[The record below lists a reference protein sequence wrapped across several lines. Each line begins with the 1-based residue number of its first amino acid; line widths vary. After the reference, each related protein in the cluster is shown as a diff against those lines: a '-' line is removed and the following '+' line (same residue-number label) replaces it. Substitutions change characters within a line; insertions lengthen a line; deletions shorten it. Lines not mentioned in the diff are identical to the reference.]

1 MSAQYFES
9 RFNHAW
15 SSYHPFSVVD
25 HLLGNHA
32 LCGFCPGL
40 ICVEIRNTQSL
51 FWKGIVIKMWGFCAG
66 PYAFLLFICV
76 WATCLAWE
84 RQKRI
89 WLILWA
95 QLLSF
100 PFDIL
105 LFLRLVGM
113 FFSGFLW
120 KSFSGKNVFF
130 LGKCLINMNRN
141 PTQSNP
147 QWFLSCNF
155 SLFLTFHCTCF

>member
-1 MSAQYFES
+1 MSAQYFSS

-15 SSYHPFSVVD
+15 SSHNPFSVVD
-25 HLLGNHA
+25 HLLGNNA
-32 LCGFCPGL
+32 LCNFFSGL
-40 ICVEIRNTQSL
+40 ICLGIRNSQSL
-51 FWKGIVIKMWGFCAG
+51 FWKWVVIEMWGFCAG
-66 PYAFLLFICV
+66 PYASFLFICA

-84 RQKRI
+84 REKRI
-89 WLILWA
+89 WLILWT
-95 QLLSF
+95 QLLF
-100 PFDIL
+100 FLFDIL

-113 FFSGFLW
+113 FSSGFLC

-147 QWFLSCNF
+147 QWFLSYNF